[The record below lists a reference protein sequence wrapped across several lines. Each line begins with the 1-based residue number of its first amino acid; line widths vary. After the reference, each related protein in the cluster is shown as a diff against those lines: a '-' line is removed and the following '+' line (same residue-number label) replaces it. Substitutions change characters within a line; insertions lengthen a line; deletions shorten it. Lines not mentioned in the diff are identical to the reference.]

1 MKFKMSIMGSSILRY
16 EDEIKKRLEKLSRI
30 YDFSTMKIF
39 MTVESLGEDKV
50 CATYNPA
57 KRECWDTFLLRKE
70 ACRLDLNKHE
80 KIRQKYQDFLHRAS
94 REDQGRQF
102 HASMMSLFYRNGAA
116 DAFGHVKE
124 IGGDALSGFCNHL
137 CRLFE
142 KKICTW
148 FEGFEAAAVK
158 LTGHVKVSN
167 FVRVLSGQ
175 VDALCQR
182 DGCMC
187 AVAIKV
193 TGMDT
198 LRPLDL
204 AELAFC
210 KTLIVQNGLADPN
223 FLRMCVLCLH
233 LSNEKPILRLWEY
246 TPTEEMEQ
254 AIAEADIDKMI
265 DSGRL
270 TQFHEFWP
278 KNVHIPPLGYASDK
292 STKSVFGSSRN

>member
-1 MKFKMSIMGSSILRY
+1 MSIMGSSVLHY
-16 EDEIKKRLEKLSRI
+16 EDELKRRLEKLSRI

-39 MTVESLGEDKV
+39 MTVESLGEDRV
-50 CATYNPA
+50 CATYDPT
-57 KRECWDTFLLRKE
+57 RRDCWESFLNRKE
-70 ACRLDLNKHE
+70 ACRLDLSKHE
-80 KIRQKYQDFLHRAS
+80 KIRLKYQDFLHS
-94 REDQGRQF
+94 VTREEQGKKF
-102 HASMMSLFYRNGAA
+102 HTSMMSLFYRNGAA
-116 DAFGHVKE
+116 DAFGQVKE
-124 IGGDALSGFCNHL
+124 MGSDSLSGFCNHL
-137 CRLFE
+137 SRLFE

-148 FEGFEAAAVK
+148 FDGFEAAAVK

-187 AVAIKV
+187 AVAVKV

-210 KTLIVQNGLADPN
+210 KTLIVQNGLADPHS
-223 FLRMCVLCLH
+223 LKMCVLCLH
-233 LSNEKPILRLWEY
+233 LTSEKPILRLWEY
-246 TPTEEMEQ
+246 TPTEEMDHS
-254 AIAEADIDKMI
+254 IAEADIDSMI

-270 TQFHEFWP
+270 SQYHEFWR
-278 KNVHIPPLGYASDK
+278 KNVHLPPAGYVSDK
-292 STKSVFGSSRN
+292 STQSMYGSSRR

>member
-1 MKFKMSIMGSSILRY
+1 
-16 EDEIKKRLEKLSRI
+16 
-30 YDFSTMKIF
+30 MKIF
-39 MTVESLGEDKV
+39 MTVESLGEDRV
-50 CATYNPA
+50 CATYNPD
-57 KRECWDTFLLRKE
+57 KRECWDTFLIRKE

-80 KIRQKYQDFLHRAS
+80 KIRQKYQDFLHKVS

-116 DAFGHVKE
+116 DPFGHVKE
-124 IGGDALSGFCNHL
+124 IGSDSLSGFCNHL

-142 KKICTW
+142 KKICSW

-175 VDALCQR
+175 VDALGQR

-187 AVAIKV
+187 AVAVKV

-246 TPTEEMEQ
+246 TPTDEMER

-265 DSGRL
+265 DSGGL
-270 TQFHEFWP
+270 TQFHEFWH
-278 KNVHIPPLGYASDK
+278 KNVHIPPPGYASDK
-292 STKSVFGSSRN
+292 STKSLFGSSRN

>member
-1 MKFKMSIMGSSILRY
+1 MSVIGSSILRY
-16 EDEIKKRLEKLSRI
+16 DDELKRRLEKLSRI

-39 MTVESLGEDKV
+39 MTVEALGEDRV
-50 CATYNPA
+50 CATYNPS
-57 KRECWDTFLLRKE
+57 RRDCWESFLNRKE

-80 KIRQKYQDFLHRAS
+80 KIRVKYQDFLHNVS
-94 REDQGRQF
+94 REDQGKQF
-102 HASMMSLFYRNGAA
+102 HASMMSLFYRKGAA
-116 DAFGHVKE
+116 DAFGQVKE
-124 IGGDALSGFCNHL
+124 ADSDSFSGFCNHL

-142 KKICTW
+142 KKICSW
-148 FEGFEAAAVK
+148 FDGFEAAAVK

-187 AVAIKV
+187 AVAVKV
-193 TGMDT
+193 TGMDS

-210 KTLIVQNGLADPN
+210 KTLIVQNGLADP
-223 FLRMCVLCLH
+223 FSLKMCVLCLH
-233 LSNEKPILRLWEY
+233 LTNEKPILRLWEY
-246 TPTEEMEQ
+246 SPTEEMEQ
-254 AIAEADIDKMI
+254 SIAEADIDKMI

-270 TQFHEFWP
+270 SQYHEFWVN
-278 KNVHIPPLGYASDK
+278 NVHLPVPGYVSDK
-292 STKSVFGSSRN
+292 STKSTYGSSRG